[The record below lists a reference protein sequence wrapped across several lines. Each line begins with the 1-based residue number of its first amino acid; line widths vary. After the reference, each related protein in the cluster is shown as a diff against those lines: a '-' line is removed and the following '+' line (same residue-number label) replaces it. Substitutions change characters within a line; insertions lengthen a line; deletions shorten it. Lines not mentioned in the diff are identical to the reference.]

1 MCKSLQGRVAI
12 IAREPLYS
20 SKFTALHAELT
31 DDNTLPGT
39 PATGILKFFIL
50 KGPVT
55 FNRWNGIFSMYKLY
69 VFVYRK
75 AWEQRKYFIVDLHKD
90 VDLKSTFWNLA
101 MLVSSSKSMRLIIL
115 WFCSG
120 THTR

>member
-1 MCKSLQGRVAI
+1 
-12 IAREPLYS
+12 
-20 SKFTALHAELT
+20 
-31 DDNTLPGT
+31 
-39 PATGILKFFIL
+39 
-50 KGPVT
+50 
-55 FNRWNGIFSMYKLY
+55 MYKLY

-90 VDLKSTFWNLA
+90 VDLKSTFWNLG